1 MSFDPTIL
9 LLKIYPYMVTEK
21 KMYKNTQYG
30 INKSKET
37 WKKAL

>member
-1 MSFDPTIL
+1 MAFAPTIL
-9 LLKIYPYMVTEK
+9 FLKIYPYMVTEK
-21 KMYKNTQYG
+21 EMYKNTQYS